1 MGTGQSEVSL
11 IGLAKGDGLRVLEVR
26 GDSPLEGKLEPFF
39 DFIIDAEA
47 CTEPERTPKD
57 ILSKLT
63 DENKPRRKVPVNFRQ
78 LINENNGKEVS
89 LKVVSTKFRNVR
101 SVLFIPNNQWGN
113 KDDILGLRL
122 RKEKYD

>member
-47 CTEPERTPKD
+47 CT
-57 ILSKLT
+57 
-63 DENKPRRKVPVNFRQ
+63 
-78 LINENNGKEVS
+78 
-89 LKVVSTKFRNVR
+89 
-101 SVLFIPNNQWGN
+101 
-113 KDDILGLRL
+113 
-122 RKEKYD
+122 